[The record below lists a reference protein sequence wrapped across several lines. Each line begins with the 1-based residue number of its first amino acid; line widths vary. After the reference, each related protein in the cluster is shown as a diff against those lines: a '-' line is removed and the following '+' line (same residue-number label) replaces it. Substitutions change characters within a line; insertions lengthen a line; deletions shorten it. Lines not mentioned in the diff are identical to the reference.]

1 MINYLGVK
9 MTRPRLKTV
18 KIYTKKCAFNY
29 CDIRLF
35 AYFKIFK
42 NKCALYTATGE
53 RVTAMNCNFA
63 VHCFIN
69 PQKKHLEKEG
79 FKVIIINE

>member
-1 MINYLGVK
+1 MNK
-9 MTRPRLKTV
+9 LKTV

-35 AYFKIFK
+35 AYFKVFK

-53 RVTAMNCNFA
+53 RVTAMNNKFA
-63 VHCFIN
+63 FNCFIK
-69 PQKKHLEKEG
+69 PQKKHLEKLG
-79 FKVIIINE
+79 FKVIIVNK

>member
-9 MTRPRLKTV
+9 MTRLKTV
-18 KIYTKKCAFNY
+18 KIYTKKCAFNF

-53 RVTAMNCNFA
+53 RVTAMNCKFA
-63 VHCFIN
+63 RCLIN
-69 PQKKHLEKEG
+69 PQIKHLEKEG